1 MPLMTL
7 AAPPRRKWRCWRF
20 FSSSLAFHA
29 VLLGLG
35 ELDFRQEREM
45 LFFSPENAISVSI
58 VASGAKQ
65 ESAEK
70 AAVDTQS
77 SEEVV
82 SKAVERMS
90 PPTSPPRKSAPRK
103 KQVRPG
109 KTNPAPQIVPSK
121 AENSPAEGGTAPGKD
136 APLASQ
142 GAAVERTIGQGDA
155 PSFARF
161 VPPEYPHQARARNIE
176 GRVLLRVLVSAEGRA
191 REIEVVE
198 SSHPVF
204 TSAARKSVQRSRYVP
219 LMYQGRAEEVW
230 VLIPFQFKLK

>member
-20 FSSSLAFHA
+20 FASSLAFHA

-82 SKAVERMS
+82 SKAVEHVSS
-90 PPTSPPRKSAPRK
+90 PTTLPRREPRK
-103 KQVRPG
+103 KS
-109 KTNPAPQIVPSK
+109 VPSK
-121 AENSPAEGGTAPGKD
+121 KTKPAPKVEPAKAQHVPAEGETAPGKD